1 MNCCTSHIVFK
12 FDSFHANQLVWMPVL
27 FWQGLEKC
35 TWYGQD
41 HLVSLYM
48 LTILISQ
55 GHVSKLIVFSMVL
68 KCCISSRL
76 CVWCVCLCYNRCPHC
91 FRSATWLNDLL
102 HFGLADQAGDQL
114 FMCRRKY
121 FLFIRNMLLYFDEIV
136 NFRCPNPM
144 TNIFKGDG
152 RKKYELFSE
161 TLW

>member
-55 GHVSKLIVFSMVL
+55 GHVSKLIVFSMVPINGIR
-68 KCCISSRL
+68 KKEIFSPACIQLIS
-76 CVWCVCLCYNRCPHC
+76 CV
-91 FRSATWLNDLL
+91 
-102 HFGLADQAGDQL
+102 GLATVDTDNSLTEVLCNINKYLSNWTSSAL
-114 FMCRRKY
+114 ECVNSHLEKKCNKMCT
-121 FLFIRNMLLYFDEIV
+121 V
-136 NFRCPNPM
+136 QQ
-144 TNIFKGDG
+144 NIWLCWCF
-152 RKKYELFSE
+152 EV
-161 TLW
+161 TH